1 MSRIAIVLALGVAV
15 GTPAM
20 VAQAQS
26 GAFAAR
32 IEVTVPKVLTAA
44 EVARALPV
52 EVLFKGQTVRVE
64 RGNSGGAQWAD
75 GSVMMAGLVETRGAS
90 STKQAGAEQQPFQAY
105 FVTKAPLA
113 FGEQRLKPGTYGVEF
128 AGSDFVVM
136 DLAGR
141 EVMRVEAQRDD
152 AMKAPVPLQVTASGL
167 SYRLYGGRS
176 FVSFEA
182 TP

>member
-1 MSRIAIVLALGVAV
+1 
-15 GTPAM
+15 
-20 VAQAQS
+20 
-26 GAFAAR
+26 
-32 IEVTVPKVLTAA
+32 
-44 EVARALPV
+44 
-52 EVLFKGQTVRVE
+52 
-64 RGNSGGAQWAD
+64 
-75 GSVMMAGLVETRGAS
+75 
-90 STKQAGAEQQPFQAY
+90 
-105 FVTKAPLA
+105 VTKAPLA